1 MANKPNRV
9 RATFNLTDNS
19 LDYVNNNPGA
29 NFNVVIPSAYI
40 QDEYAITDK
49 LKVTAGVRADWN
61 IMDTPT
67 QATAFTNL
75 VTTDGGKPYN
85 TITNNY
91 GKSLLVA
98 PRTGFIYE
106 TKYVT
111 ARGGIGYFQG
121 RMPFAWFAY
130 PFIHNGSVV
139 GNIDVRPTTVVPLI
153 VDPLRQ
159 KTLSATT
166 NYEMNVIGDKY
177 VQPQMRRSNLAL
189 DIKLPAQTL
198 LVLDWTYTK
207 TLNDIVFTNIG
218 LPAPAGN
225 LGGADTRPIYT
236 ATRLPTTATNPYTSV
251 FALNN
256 TKLGYRYNVT
266 ANLSKKWNV
275 FDAMVAYSYGESKD
289 LANGQR
295 NSFQSHV
302 EYNQLVKANQYDLTW
317 SNYDIRHRIVSS
329 IS

>member
-1 MANKPNRV
+1 VVYGTKIRTIELTDNLTWAFDKHTVTAGTHNELYNIQYTFVNGYAGRWQYPNLAAFLANKPNRV

-67 QATAFTNL
+67 QAMAFTNL

-166 NYEMNVIGDKY
+166 TYEMNVIGDKY

-236 ATRLPTTATNPYTSV
+236 AT
-251 FALNN
+251 
-256 TKLGYRYNVT
+256 
-266 ANLSKKWNV
+266 
-275 FDAMVAYSYGESKD
+275 
-289 LANGQR
+289 
-295 NSFQSHV
+295 
-302 EYNQLVKANQYDLTW
+302 
-317 SNYDIRHRIVSS
+317 
-329 IS
+329 